1 MQNEA
6 PSGFSIPHF
15 GQLIKPMRVC
25 SETFA
30 ECELRAHSSDRTGQ
44 PGHRSRKYGSVVT
57 KSVIG
62 AFIVFAAYGCK
73 VEKPPSMPV
82 GGHRDSEALPIRLHN
97 RIPVELVIKP
107 LVRERLHSIE
117 MFDVVRIPAYDA
129 TGTYPGVP
137 DVELP
142 LFRDLPLKPENI
154 GVFSIEISTS
164 ETEARLGVVDITAL
178 EMSDAR
184 EFGRLTL
191 IFRDASINLQIGN
204 RRRVIPWLRP
214 VPVPKARRPH

>member
-25 SETFA
+25 SEMQPK
-30 ECELRAHSSDRTGQ
+30 CEFGAYNFYVTGQ
-44 PGHRSRKYGSVVT
+44 VGQRNRKYQGVVT
-57 KSVIG
+57 RSLIG
-62 AFIVFAAYGCK
+62 AILGFAAYGCK
-73 VEKPPSMPV
+73 VEKPPSTPV
-82 GGHRDSEALPIRLHN
+82 GGHRDSQALPIRMHN
-97 RIPVELVIKP
+97 RTPVELVIKP

-117 MFDVVRIPAYDA
+117 MFDVVKIPAFDA

-137 DVELP
+137 DVELQ

-154 GVFSIEISTS
+154 GVFSIEVSTS
-164 ETEARLGVVDITAL
+164 ETEARLGVVDIPSQ

-204 RRRVIPWLRP
+204 KRRVIPWLRP